1 MSFDLGDYV
10 DVSERIQK
18 FYAANPDGRI
28 EADPAVVQQLAER
41 LFIGVVA
48 RVYRS
53 PDDTQPC
60 QGQAWEPFPGKTPY
74 TRDSEAMNAETSAVG
89 RALALAGIEVRR
101 SIATRGEVQNRRA
114 ERVPETVK
122 AATPAEVAAVV
133 AEFAEAID
141 HIDLG
146 SAEETARKLWPRMD
160 TDQRAQVTEARQGAV
175 A

>member
-18 FYAANPDGRI
+18 FYAAHPDGRI
-28 EADPAVVQQLAER
+28 EADPAVVQALGDR

-48 RVYRS
+48 RVFRS

-114 ERVPETVK
+114 ERTPQADIL
-122 AATPAEVAAVV
+122 AAPNEVAEVVALYATGVRIEAAD
-133 AEFAEAID
+133 EA
-141 HIDLG
+141 
-146 SAEETARKLWPRMD
+146 ARKLWPRMD
-160 TDQRAQVTEARQGAV
+160 TDQRAQVTEARAGAV
-175 A
+175 PA